1 MRGVGLWLTG
11 VGANCVPLA
20 VHALALGRPGALAEE
35 LSGLDLRR
43 EGRRAGVAQLCILVP
58 FALAL
63 HEAIV
68 HRQKRLTSV
77 GGVVQPHA
85 RAVSVPPR

>member
-1 MRGVGLWLTG
+1 VVNIAVGTGLWLIG
-11 VGANCVPLA
+11 VGANYVPLA

-43 EGRRAGVAQLCILVP
+43 EGHRAGVAQLWIPVP
-58 FALAL
+58 FALAI

-68 HRQKRLTSV
+68 HRHKRS
-77 GGVVQPHA
+77 
-85 RAVSVPPR
+85 